1 MTLAQQSPTPAS
13 EEDLLARLDM
23 GRLPRHVAI
32 IMDGN
37 GRWARRRGRPRI
49 LGHHAGHKAV
59 RKIVELC
66 RDLGI
71 EVLTLYTFSSE
82 NWRRPQDEVFGLMT
96 LIERVARME
105 TPDLHKNRVRI
116 RAIGRLEELPPS
128 LQEELRRDMELT
140 KENPGLQLNLA
151 INYGGRAEIVDAVR
165 ALAREGVPPEEI
177 TEEAIGARVTT
188 AGQPDPDLII
198 RTGGD
203 CRLSNFLLWQA
214 AYAELVV
221 SDVLWPDFGKAELLK
236 AIMEFQNRTRKFGGV
251 V

>member
-1 MTLAQQSPTPAS
+1 MTQVQSPPIPT

-116 RAIGRLEELPPS
+116 RAIGRLDELPPS

-165 ALAREGVPPEEI
+165 ALAREGVPPGEI
-177 TEEAIGARVTT
+177 TEEAIGARITT